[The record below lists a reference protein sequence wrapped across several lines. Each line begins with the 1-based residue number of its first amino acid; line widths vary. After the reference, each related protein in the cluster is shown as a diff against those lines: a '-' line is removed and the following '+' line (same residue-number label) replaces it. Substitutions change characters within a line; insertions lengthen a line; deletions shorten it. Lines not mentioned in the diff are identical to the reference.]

1 MSVSTPYNAD
11 EKELLLRLQEGDH
24 EAFGKLYNFYCDRIY
39 GRLARLSGSESMAAE
54 LLQETFVILWEK
66 RYTIN
71 PELSFKSWLYRVA
84 ENNVYQYY
92 RKLARDAKMQQHVMA
107 HFSEL
112 YSHSEE
118 DLILKE
124 SRQILQEAISK
135 LPEQRRRVF
144 QLCKIE
150 GRSYNEA
157 ARILGISPSTVSN
170 HLVKANAIVKT
181 YIFKSQQ
188 TATIILAAF
197 FLNR

>member
-1 MSVSTPYNAD
+1 MTAVIPHNAG
-11 EKELLLRLQEGDH
+11 EKDLLLRLRNGDH
-24 EAFGKLYNFYCDRIY
+24 EAFEQLYNTYSNRIFSRLI
-39 GRLARLSGSESMAAE
+39 RLAGSEGMAAE

-66 RYTIN
+66 RHTIN
-71 PELSFKSWLYRVA
+71 PDLPFKSWLYRVA

-92 RKLARDAKMQQHVMA
+92 RRLARDAKMQQEVMA

-124 SRQILQEAISK
+124 NRQILQEAISQ
-135 LPEQRRRVF
+135 LPEQRRKVF

-150 GRSYNEA
+150 GRSYDEA

-170 HLVKANAIVKT
+170 HLVKANTLVKA
-181 YIFKSQQ
+181 YIFKSRQI
-188 TATIILAAF
+188 ATIVITAF
-197 FLNR
+197 FLSR

>member
-1 MSVSTPYNAD
+1 MPVSTPYNAD

-24 EAFGKLYNFYCDRIY
+24 EAFGKLYNFYSDRIY
-39 GRLARLSGSESMAAE
+39 GRLVRLSGSESMAAE
-54 LLQETFVILWEK
+54 LLQQTFVILWEK

-197 FLNR
+197 FLNQ